1 MKFLQD
7 NNISQSQISMKKE
20 TNYRLYHATSS
31 DFSGI
36 KMLYQTVARQGGGIA
51 RTEDEITDDYIRHNL
66 DTALTR
72 GISYV
77 AKVDEQIVGEI
88 HAYPPAPQLFAHIL
102 SDLTI
107 AVHPD
112 FQGAGVGRAIFSALL
127 DEVKQQRPHILRV
140 ELFVR
145 QSNLKAIAFYQ
156 SLGFE
161 IEGHF
166 QQRVRRSDGNLE
178 ADIPMAWIRSRS

>member
-1 MKFLQD
+1 MDK
-7 NNISQSQISMKKE
+7 NIQHRIH
-20 TNYRLYHATSS
+20 RAVSS
-31 DFSGI
+31 DFEGI
-36 KMLYQTVARQGGGIA
+36 KVLYQSVARQGGGIA

-66 DTALTR
+66 DTSISR

-77 AKVDEQIVGEI
+77 AKVGEQIVGEI
-88 HAYPPAPQLFAHIL
+88 HAYPPFPQVFAHIL

-112 FQGAGVGRAIFSALL
+112 FQGTGVGRAIFSALL
-127 DEVKQQRPHILRV
+127 DEVKQRRTDILRV

-166 QQRVRRSDGNLE
+166 QKRVRRPDGDLE
-178 ADIPMAWIRSRS
+178 ADVPMAWIRRI

>member
-1 MKFLQD
+1 MNKDIQ
-7 NNISQSQISMKKE
+7 
-20 TNYRLYHATSS
+20 YRIHAATSD
-31 DFSGI
+31 DFANI
-36 KMLYQTVARQGGGIA
+36 KTLYQSVARQGGGIA

-66 DTALTR
+66 DTAIAR

-77 AKVDEQIVGEI
+77 AKVGEQIVGEI
-88 HAYPPAPQLFAHIL
+88 HAYQPFPKLFAHIL

-112 FQGAGVGRAIFSALL
+112 FQGTGVGRAIFAALL
-127 DEVKQQRPHILRV
+127 DEVKLHRTNILRV

-166 QQRVRRSDGNLE
+166 QQRVRRPDGDLE
-178 ADIPMAWIRSRS
+178 ADIPMAWIRSK

>member
-1 MKFLQD
+1 M
-7 NNISQSQISMKKE
+7 SE
-20 TNYRLYHATSS
+20 TNTYLVTPACKE
-31 DFSGI
+31 DFAGI
-36 KMLYQTVARQGGGIA
+36 KALYQHVARQGGGIA

-66 DTALTR
+66 DTAMAR
-72 GISYV
+72 GVCFV
-77 AKVDEQIVGEI
+77 AKVDALIVGEI
-88 HAYPPAPQLFAHIL
+88 HAYPPFPRLFAHIL

-112 FQGAGVGRAIFSALL
+112 YQAIGVGRAVFSALL
-127 DEVKQQRPHILRV
+127 DEVKQHRPDICRV

-145 QSNLKAIAFYQ
+145 ESNHKAISFYH

-166 QQRVRRSDGNLE
+166 KQRVRRPDGDLE
-178 ADIPMAWIRSRS
+178 MDIPMAWLRSN

>member
-1 MKFLQD
+1 MNKDIQ
-7 NNISQSQISMKKE
+7 
-20 TNYRLYHATSS
+20 YRIYAATSD
-31 DFSGI
+31 DFANI
-36 KMLYQTVARQGGGIA
+36 KTLYQSVARQGGGIA
-51 RTEDEITDDYIRHNL
+51 RTEDEITDDYIQHNL
-66 DTALTR
+66 DTAIAR

-77 AKVDEQIVGEI
+77 AKVGEQIVGEI
-88 HAYPPAPQLFAHIL
+88 HAYPPFPQIFAHIL

-112 FQGAGVGRAIFSALL
+112 FQGTGIGRAIFKALL
-127 DEVKQQRPHILRV
+127 DEVKLHRSNILRV

-166 QQRVRRSDGNLE
+166 QQRVRRPDGDLE
-178 ADIPMAWIRSRS
+178 ADIPMAWIRLK